1 MTPPKKDSRKKETH
15 KKDAPKKEFGRGG
28 VPSKAAILAF
38 IKQSPSRANKRDIAR
53 AFNIRGADRPAFKDI
68 LKELEQE
75 GVIERGGKRRFAE
88 KGRLPEVVV
97 LDAVRTDADGDL
109 IGHPAAWDSADP
121 PPLIYI
127 LPSKEIRSAVG
138 VGDRVLARLR
148 SVGDESY
155 EARPIRKLTGGPRQ
169 ILGICEKTDRGTFF
183 IKPVDRRERQT
194 ITVDKNDALDARNGE
209 LVLVS
214 INRDIRRGPVK
225 GRIVERLHD
234 AGITKA
240 LSLIAI
246 HSHGIPHEWTAGA
259 LEDAA
264 ACGPAPLGK
273 RTDLRVIPLVTI
285 DGEDARDFDD
295 AVWAE
300 ADDDPNNVGGWHL
313 LVAIADVAWYVQP
326 GSALDR
332 AAYERGNSTYFP
344 DRVVPMLP
352 EELSN
357 GWCSLRPHEDR
368 PCMAVHMW
376 IDQTGKL
383 VRHKFV
389 RGLMRS
395 TARLTYEQVQAAMD
409 GHPDETTGPLLET
422 VIKPLYGAYTCMKK
436 AREKR
441 GALALDLPE
450 RKILVNQDGEMT
462 GVEPRARVD
471 SHQLIEEFMVAANV
485 AAAQT
490 LQKKKAP
497 GLYRVH
503 EPPDT
508 ERVGD
513 LRTTLKSMDINL
525 AGSNS
530 VHTRDFN
537 KVLAA
542 VKDDPAEQL
551 INMMILRSQSQ
562 ARYEPENL
570 GHFGLALSQYTHFTS
585 PIRRYSDLIV
595 HRSLI
600 SQLGLGQGGLGDA
613 ADKLQ
618 DIAEHISVT
627 ERRSSAAERETVDR
641 FTAAY
646 LDDQVGATF
655 AARVNGV
662 SRFGL
667 FITLADTGAD
677 GIIPIKR
684 LPSDYYEVFEDIH
697 ALAGRHSGMMFSVG
711 DPITVKLIDADTMTG
726 SLAFDYLD
734 HTPLRESAPHRS
746 KGPGGPGRHKTGQK
760 GRPKG
765 ISNSRKAS
773 RGKSKASRRHKAA
786 GGKVKKKPVK
796 K

>member
-1 MTPPKKDSRKKETH
+1 M
-15 KKDAPKKEFGRGG
+15 APSQKRPWRSG

-38 IKQSPSRANKRDIAR
+38 IQQSPSRANKRDIAR
-53 AFNIRGADRPAFKDI
+53 AFNIKGADRPAFKEI

-97 LDAVRTDADGDL
+97 LDAVRTDGDGDL
-109 IGHPAAWDSADP
+109 IGHPATWDSAES

-127 LPSKEIRSAVG
+127 LPSKDVRSAVG
-138 VGDRVLARLR
+138 VGDRVLARLK
-148 SVGDESY
+148 SVGDGAY

-169 ILGICEKTDRGTFF
+169 ILGICEKTDRGTFL

-194 ITVDKNDALDARNGE
+194 ITIDKNESNGAKHGD

-214 INRDIRRGPVK
+214 IKRDIRRGPVK
-225 GRIVERLHD
+225 GRIIERLHD

-246 HSHGIPHEWTAGA
+246 HSHGIPHEWTAAA
-259 LEDAA
+259 LEDAV
-264 ACGPAPLGK
+264 ACGPVALGN
-273 RTDLRVIPLVTI
+273 RTDLRDVPLVTI
-285 DGEDARDFDD
+285 DGADARDFDD

-300 ADDDPNNVGGWHL
+300 ADEDPKNPNGWHL
-313 LVAIADVAWYVQP
+313 MVAIADVAWYVTP
-326 GSALDR
+326 GSPLDR

-357 GWCSLRPHEDR
+357 GWCSLRPKEDR

-376 IDQTGKL
+376 IDQTGRL

-395 TARLTYEQVQAAMD
+395 AARLTYEQVQAAVD
-409 GHPDETTGPLLET
+409 GQPDETTEPLLDP
-422 VIKPLYGAYTCMKK
+422 VIKPLYGAYNCMKK

-441 GALALDLPE
+441 GALALELPE
-450 RKILVNQDGEMT
+450 RKILVNQDGEMV

-485 AAAQT
+485 AAAET
-490 LQKKKAP
+490 LQRKKAP

-513 LRTTLKSMDINL
+513 LRTTLKSMDVTL
-525 AGSNS
+525 SGSNS

-537 KVLAA
+537 KVLLA

-585 PIRRYSDLIV
+585 PIRRYSDLVV

-600 SQLGLGQGGLGDA
+600 SELGFGQGGLEDG

-618 DIAEHISVT
+618 DIAEHISMT
-627 ERRSSAAERETVDR
+627 ERRSAAAERETVDR

-646 LDDQVGATF
+646 MDDQVGATF
-655 AARVNGV
+655 NARINGV

-711 DPITVKLIDADTMTG
+711 DPITVKLTDADTMTG

-734 HTPLRESAPHRS
+734 HTPLRASAPRS
-746 KGPGGPGRHKTGQK
+746 TRGPGKPGRRMTGKK

-765 ISNSRKAS
+765 ISNSRKS
-773 RGKSKASRRHKAA
+773 SKGKSKASRRHKAA
-786 GGKVKKKPVK
+786 GGKVKSKSSKK
-796 K
+796 